1 VIRKNEKMAI
11 PFLIDYEI
19 FLREFSDELK
29 SIKGVSF
36 FIYGSHLR
44 EDFVPGVSDLDG
56 FLVLD
61 DFFVTDKDAIGKLA
75 SSLDSSLRKSNIKI
89 KTKFNILDKGIALD
103 GRFLTYSKNYVDY
116 LKSNAVRKFG
126 KYELKNMN
134 GFDYKNPEL
143 TSIANNLND
152 VRKGFLY
159 NNFNYYSQKRD
170 FYEKDIKSPLKKLAQ
185 LPKQLIN
192 LSEGK
197 LIEDKE
203 EALNKFLKEFPNYN
217 GYFVKD
223 VNKLMKDSVK
233 YEAFLDEDGCVS
245 FSLDC
250 LSEMERM
257 IKVYIEKFPKV
268 SDREVKDNLLN

>member
-1 VIRKNEKMAI
+1 MTI
-11 PFLIDYEI
+11 PTSADYET
-19 FLREFSDELK
+19 FLKEFSDELK
-29 SIKGVSF
+29 HIKGVSF

-44 EDFVPGVSDLDG
+44 DDFVPGVSGIDG

-75 SSLDSSLRKSNIKI
+75 SNLDSSLRKSNINI
-89 KTKFNILDKGIALD
+89 KTKFNVLDKGIALD
-103 GRFLTYSKNYVDY
+103 GRFLTYSKNYVDS

-126 KYELKNMN
+126 KYELENMN

-170 FYEKDIKSPLKKLAQ
+170 FYEKDMKSPLKKLAQ

-192 LSEGK
+192 LSTGI
-197 LIEDKE
+197 LFEDKDE
-203 EALNKFLKEFPNYN
+203 SFNEFLKRFPEY
-217 GYFVKD
+217 YDDSLVRR
-223 VNKLMKDSVK
+223 VNALMKDPVK
-233 YEAFLDEDGCVS
+233 YESFWDDDGCFR

-250 LSEMERM
+250 LSEMEKM
-257 IKVYIEKFPKV
+257 IKIYTEKFPKV
-268 SDREVKDNLLN
+268 SDIEVKDNLPN